1 MNELVYL
8 KNDEAVCDSLQVAE
22 KFGKEHK
29 NVLQSI
35 DNLIAE
41 NSAVKIMFKI
51 SSYKSGNGQ
60 SYRKFYMNRD
70 GFSLLAMGFTGKE
83 ALEWKL
89 QYIRAFNQIESFI
102 REKSTQMWV
111 ETRKAGKLTRK
122 RYSAYGRSTKEC
134 AENELRIRE
143 EIKAGLYNSNKN
155 ITLDAYFDEWEKSRR
170 GTIKDSSIKI
180 NRSKYNNHIKPV
192 LGKIKVQ
199 KIEKRAVVKLQ
210 QDLSKKLSA
219 SMTNGVIVLLK
230 TVLNAAVDDEIL
242 MKNPAASVKPL
253 RKDDRPK
260 ASETIHRALTRE
272 EQQAF
277 MQEAKTEWLYEF
289 FCFSLCTGM
298 RLNEITALKWQDIDY
313 INNVIRVNKT
323 VSWKEGGG
331 IEETL
336 PKSDTS
342 NRDIPMNDTIKKIL
356 QMQKTKMSMVY
367 GEIHARKMDSN
378 IFIGSNGTKAIASS
392 TVSSA
397 IDNVL
402 KRLRQQGI
410 EIERFTHHAFRDT
423 FATRYIEE
431 GGNMQTLQKI
441 LGHSSLA
448 MTADLYAHV
457 LPNTKQQEMQQI
469 ENGFIGVAVL

>member
-1 MNELVYL
+1 MKYNLSKIMLKAWKVYRKTKDIRFAEALHRAWLSAKAEEINAKRIEDAKHAAGITEETNTFAKWKELGYKVKHGASAL
-8 KNDEAVCDSLQVAE
+8 FGCSLIWGSRGDGATY
-22 KFGKEHK
+22 KASFFGK
-29 NVLQSI
+29 
-35 DNLIAE
+35 
-41 NSAVKIMFKI
+41 
-51 SSYKSGNGQ
+51 
-60 SYRKFYMNRD
+60 R
-70 GFSLLAMGFTGKE
+70 FT
-83 ALEWKL
+83 
-89 QYIRAFNQIESFI
+89 
-102 REKSTQMWV
+102 V
-111 ETRKAGKLTRK
+111 EGK

-277 MQEAKTEWLYEF
+277 IQEAKTEWLYEF

-378 IFIGSNGTKAIASS
+378 IFIGSNGAKAIASS

-423 FATRYIEE
+423 FATRYVEE

>member
-1 MNELVYL
+1 M
-8 KNDEAVCDSLQVAE
+8 
-22 KFGKEHK
+22 
-29 NVLQSI
+29 
-35 DNLIAE
+35 
-41 NSAVKIMFKI
+41 
-51 SSYKSGNGQ
+51 
-60 SYRKFYMNRD
+60 
-70 GFSLLAMGFTGKE
+70 
-83 ALEWKL
+83 
-89 QYIRAFNQIESFI
+89 
-102 REKSTQMWV
+102 
-111 ETRKAGKLTRK
+111 
-122 RYSAYGRSTKEC
+122 
-134 AENELRIRE
+134 
-143 EIKAGLYNSNKN
+143 
-155 ITLDAYFDEWEKSRR
+155 
-170 GTIKDSSIKI
+170 
-180 NRSKYNNHIKPV
+180 
-192 LGKIKVQ
+192 
-199 KIEKRAVVKLQ
+199 
-210 QDLSKKLSA
+210 
-219 SMTNGVIVLLK
+219 
-230 TVLNAAVDDEIL
+230 LNAAVDDEIL

-378 IFIGSNGTKAIASS
+378 IFIGSNGAKAIASS

-402 KRLRQQGI
+402 KRLRQQDI

>member
-1 MNELVYL
+1 MARIPSGMRKKENGLF
-8 KNDEAVCDSLQVAE
+8 E
-22 KFGKEHK
+22 K
-29 NVLQSI
+29 
-35 DNLIAE
+35 
-41 NSAVKIMFKI
+41 
-51 SSYKSGNGQ
+51 
-60 SYRKFYMNRD
+60 R
-70 GFSLLAMGFTGKE
+70 FT
-83 ALEWKL
+83 
-89 QYIRAFNQIESFI
+89 
-102 REKSTQMWV
+102 V
-111 ETRKAGKLTRK
+111 EGK

-170 GTIKDSSIKI
+170 GTIKGSSIKI

-378 IFIGSNGTKAIASS
+378 IFIGSNGAKVIASS